1 METDKFEER
10 IRDMEKPEVSDLK
23 HEDLLSVAIINARG
37 KSLVSWWWISIPLFI
52 ILMLLM
58 KSSYNPGTTFMSN
71 INELKATDKY
81 ISLLFFLISPLLL
94 IIVNAFTIRNIYL
107 LAGKPKAFSFS
118 EEIWFCV
125 LNIALAIFIII
136 IYIL

>member
-10 IRDMEKPEVSDLK
+10 IRDMEKPEVSDLR

-37 KSLVSWWWISIPLFI
+37 KSVVSWWWISIPLFI

-58 KSSYNPGTTFMSN
+58 KSVYNPGTTFMSG

-81 ISLLFFLISPLLL
+81 VSLLFFLLSPLVL
-94 IIVNAFTIRNIYL
+94 IVVNAMTIREIYL

-125 LNIALAIFIII
+125 LNIALAIFILI